1 MPIAKPDPNYFH
13 PEKLKG
19 GVLRKKSFQ
28 AMGELTKDSVNKVY
42 DFAYEMAFGNGHHRS
57 NRSGGTSQRSNL
69 RIFLNAFQGKLGEY
83 AFYQWMTKNNPS
95 FNLEKPDLK
104 VSSAGYWDDGDF
116 LVNDKNVSI
125 KTSSFYSNLLLL
137 ETKDYDTNGFETKF
151 TPPKKV
157 DVFVMVRMALMVK
170 KQLVSLDRTV
180 KTFENPMEDP
190 EFRKTLVSS
199 MCYEI
204 SGFITNNDFKN
215 LVSQGFLL
223 KRGEV
228 VNRTTTMDANNYYI
242 AVRDLRNPLRLL
254 VNSREQE
261 ALKTETVNTGTDN
274 LVEDKMISTTKN
286 KKSTTTRKVG

>member
-1 MPIAKPDPNYFH
+1 M
-13 PEKLKG
+13 
-19 GVLRKKSFQ
+19 
-28 AMGELTKDSVNKVY
+28 MGTLTKDSVNKVY
-42 DFAYEMAFGNGHHRS
+42 DFAYEMAFGKGHHRS
-57 NRSGGTSQRSNL
+57 TRSGGTSQRTNL

-95 FNLEKPDLK
+95 FNLAKPDLK

-116 LVNDKNVSI
+116 LVNDKNVSV

-137 ETKDYDTNGFETKF
+137 ETKDYDADGFETKF
-151 TPPKKV
+151 TPSKRV
-157 DVFVMVRMALMVK
+157 DVFVMVRMALMIK

-190 EFRKTLVSS
+190 EFRKTLVAS

-254 VNSREQE
+254 VNSREKEAVKKEADGVSVE
-261 ALKTETVNTGTDN
+261 ALSTEKEAIMPKT
-274 LVEDKMISTTKN
+274 
-286 KKSTTTRKVG
+286 KKTSNRKIG

>member
-1 MPIAKPDPNYFH
+1 MSIAKPDPNYFR

-28 AMGELTKDSVNKVY
+28 MMGTLSKDSVNKVY
-42 DFAYEMAFGNGHHRS
+42 DFAYAMAFGDGHHRTT
-57 NRSGGTSQRSNL
+57 RSGGTSQRSKL

-95 FNLEKPDLK
+95 FNLVKPDLK

-116 LVNDKNVSI
+116 LVNEKNVSV

-137 ETKDYDTNGFETKF
+137 ETKDYDADGFETKF

-157 DVFVMVRMALMVK
+157 DVFVMVRMALMIK
-170 KQLVSLDRTV
+170 KQLISLDRTV

-190 EFRKTLVSS
+190 EFRKTLVAS

-223 KRGEV
+223 RRGEV

-254 VNSREQE
+254 VNSRQQE
-261 ALKTETVNTGTDN
+261 VNSKETLELATESPIKKEVVASSKAKRF
-274 LVEDKMISTTKN
+274 LV
-286 KKSTTTRKVG
+286 RKVG